1 MLHRRTVFGG
11 LTVAVLASLVL
22 AACGSSSSGGS
33 SGSPSTLLSQTF
45 TGTHKVTSGVLNLT
59 LTIDASGSS
68 TLNGPIT
75 LSFGGPFQTRGAGQL
90 PESNFTVSA
99 SALGRSASLGILS
112 TGTSGFVTLS
122 GTSYQMPQATF
133 QKLESSFA
141 QLASSAGTSQ
151 GSGTLSKL
159 GIHPLQW
166 LTHPTT
172 VGTETVGGAQ
182 TTHLHAGINV
192 PVLLND
198 LNTFIEKASAAS
210 NVSGAA
216 ALKSGLTPAT
226 RQKIAAAIRNPSF
239 DVWTGTSDKTI
250 RRLTIALTLPVTG
263 SLSSQT
269 GGVKSADI
277 GLTMQYS
284 ELNQPQTITA
294 PTAVRPYSEFQSK
307 VSGFI
312 QGLQG
317 AASGVLGGTG
327 SSGAGSSGSAGSSG
341 GASTGGSST
350 NGSSSNVTKYSQCIQ
365 QANGDVAKMQKCAS
379 LLGSGG

>member
-1 MLHRRTVFGG
+1 MHHPRTVFRGVV
-11 LTVAVLASLVL
+11 LAVLASFAL
-22 AACGSSSSGGS
+22 AACGSSSDS
-33 SGSPSTLLSQTF
+33 SSANPSTLLNQTF

-75 LSFGGPFQTRGAGQL
+75 LSFGGPFQTRGAGKL

-99 SALGRSASLGILS
+99 SAMGRNASLGILS
-112 TGTSGFVTLS
+112 TGTSGYVTLQ

-141 QLASSAGTSQ
+141 QLASGAGTSQ
-151 GSGTLSKL
+151 GSGTLGNL
-159 GIHPLQW
+159 GIRPLHW

-172 VGTETVGGAQ
+172 VGTENVGGAQ
-182 TTHLHAGINV
+182 TTHIHAGINV
-192 PVLLND
+192 PALLND
-198 LNTFIEKASAAS
+198 LNTFVEKASSAS
-210 NVSGAA
+210 NASQ
-216 ALKSGLTPAT
+216 LKSGLPPAT

-250 RRLTIALTLPVTG
+250 RRLAIALTLPITG
-263 SLSSQT
+263 SLSSQL

-284 ELNQPQTITA
+284 DLNKPQTITA
-294 PTAVRPYSEFQSK
+294 PTTVRPYSEFQSK
-307 VSGFI
+307 VSAFI

-317 AASGVLGGTG
+317 AAAGVLG
-327 SSGAGSSGSAGSSG
+327 SGSPSAG
-341 GASTGGSST
+341 GGSST
-350 NGSSSNVTKYSQCIQ
+350 GSGGTSPSGSGSSSNVTKYGQCIQ
-365 QANGDVAKMQKCAS
+365 QANGDVAKMQKCSS